1 MTSDGTSPGLSARF
15 VRDPDFV
22 FRRIA
27 DEVILVPVRR
37 NMGDLE
43 SIYSLNETAA
53 RVWELFDGQ
62 RTLGDILDVLVA
74 EFEVAPDTA
83 EADLRSLL
91 GQLTEAGAI
100 QPSRS

>member
-1 MTSDGTSPGLSARF
+1 MTSDGASPGLGARYAK
-15 VRDPDFV
+15 DPDFV

-27 DEVILVPVRR
+27 DEIILVPVRR

-53 RVWELFDGQ
+53 RVWELLDGR
-62 RTLGDILDVLVA
+62 RTLGDLVA
-74 EFEVAPDTA
+74 TLVQEFEVAPGTA
-83 EADLRSLL
+83 ETDLRSLL

-100 QPSRS
+100 HPGPA